1 MQSSP
6 HAYTPFMTE
15 CVPHSSPAEPSF
27 AIRPF
32 YHEQDELATDSSL
45 PPLIHTDATQGLPT
59 SFSPSEANKIATER
73 RDSIHREATIEDV
86 PGQPREKHEAR
97 AKSHH
102 SEVTAI
108 RRKQIQTM
116 LLRCQ
121 LLQATILSLECRQ
134 KSHKTA
140 AEIQIHHETIMLLA
154 RRALLLAQGLRDADL
169 LVAAQKL
176 SIRANAAFND
186 RVEAVDHART
196 VWTLKPRRDNEY
208 GQGLAHGVT
217 ANKIQGEDTSLR
229 KMTQRNAA
237 RKLYD
242 EAISSSRQSGF
253 RKKKRVQSRRDS
265 CNAEQLLTVKDEL
278 DAMFECLS
286 CEDGYG
292 DLLDYLEDG
301 EMFDPLR
308 LLSRT

>member
-1 MQSSP
+1 
-6 HAYTPFMTE
+6 
-15 CVPHSSPAEPSF
+15 
-27 AIRPF
+27 
-32 YHEQDELATDSSL
+32 
-45 PPLIHTDATQGLPT
+45 
-59 SFSPSEANKIATER
+59 
-73 RDSIHREATIEDV
+73 
-86 PGQPREKHEAR
+86 
-97 AKSHH
+97 
-102 SEVTAI
+102 
-108 RRKQIQTM
+108 
-116 LLRCQ
+116 
-121 LLQATILSLECRQ
+121 
-134 KSHKTA
+134 
-140 AEIQIHHETIMLLA
+140 MLLA

-242 EAISSSRQSGF
+242 EAISSSRHSGF